1 MKAKNFE
8 NHLRGYKVVLAI
20 LRAESEDDS
29 CINCIGLEG
38 AIIKVEKGLKKM
50 KLDLADSTAS
60 EQDREN
66 ITSQIDQLSQQVESV
81 PLGEAPT

>member
-1 MKAKNFE
+1 METKYFE

-50 KLDLADSTAS
+50 KLDLTDSTAS

>member
-1 MKAKNFE
+1 
-8 NHLRGYKVVLAI
+8 VVLAI
-20 LRAESEDDS
+20 LRAESQDDS

>member
-1 MKAKNFE
+1 METKYFE

-38 AIIKVEKGLKKM
+38 AIIKVGKGLKKM
-50 KLDLADSTAS
+50 KLDLTDSTAS

-66 ITSQIDQLSQQVESV
+66 ITSQIDQLSQQVERV

>member
-1 MKAKNFE
+1 MEAKYFT
-8 NHLRGYKVVLAI
+8 NHLRGYKVVVAI
-20 LRAESEDDS
+20 LQAESEDDS

-38 AIIKVEKGLKKM
+38 AQTKVEKGLRKL
-50 KLDLADSTAS
+50 KLDLADSIAS

-66 ITSQIDQLSQQVESV
+66 ITSQIDQLSQQAESI

>member
-1 MKAKNFE
+1 METKYFE

-38 AIIKVEKGLKKM
+38 AIIKVGKGLKKM
-50 KLDLADSTAS
+50 KLDLTDSTAS

-66 ITSQIDQLSQQVESV
+66 ITSQIDQLSQQVERV
-81 PLGEAPT
+81 PLGKAPT